1 MKLECMIS
9 LNERQLIF
17 YTKINDHIFTA
28 IFWVSGVFLSPSV
41 AFLPRDPFI
50 SDTDTHV
57 YLAWVYCIFST
68 YCKHL
73 KYVCGCAFI
82 CKNINA
88 QLYFTHCFYIKY
100 CLQIHMNRDWFDIG
114 LVAGGWY
121 IWIVLTLIGK
131 SVHLRVLDL
140 ILISPLH
147 KCCWFCFYVHNFER
161 DTRIYS
167 RC

>member
-9 LNERQLIF
+9 LNEHQLIF

-131 SVHLRVLDL
+131 SALKSFGLDFNISTPQVLL
-140 ILISPLH
+140 VLLLCAQLWAWHSHIQ
-147 KCCWFCFYVHNFER
+147 
-161 DTRIYS
+161 
-167 RC
+167 